1 MVDAIFKDFPKDW
14 QATVVM
20 DWSNGFW
27 DRMIEKGLMDKN
39 GVENLQTPCYY

>member
-27 DRMIEKGLMDKN
+27 DRMIEKHKN
-39 GVENLQTPCYY
+39 IDWMM